1 MKLLGSAKSKITKN
15 ENDENVA
22 YLQITEVASYIK
34 VLSIISINKTQES
47 CIDLFVPTKQFGQ
60 LLDVSRKSFMFLK
73 TLNS

>member
-22 YLQITEVASYIK
+22 YLQITEVVSYIK

-47 CIDLFVPTKQFGQ
+47 CIDLFVPTK
-60 LLDVSRKSFMFLK
+60 
-73 TLNS
+73 